1 MKRSPTKKATLKR
14 SPLRAAKGMIATRAQ
29 REAATEEEASQEAK
43 DHTEG
48 IITLAIKAVA
58 VGMPL
63 RVKDHISLVTWPDHN
78 HPVDVVDR
86 TTEVATPTVTH
97 RQQQETTE
105 VNLAANNQAG
115 ALDAA
120 DLSVEEEEAQG
131 GV

>member
-1 MKRSPTKKATLKR
+1 
-14 SPLRAAKGMIATRAQ
+14 MIATRAQ

-48 IITLAIKAVA
+48 IIMPAIKAVA

-63 RVKDHISLVTWPDHN
+63 RVKDHISLVMWPDHN

-86 TTEVATPTVTH
+86 TTEVVTPTVNR
-97 RQQQETTE
+97 RQQQEIKE
-105 VNLAANNQAG
+105 VNLVVNNQAG
-115 ALDAA
+115 APDGA
-120 DLSVEEEEAQG
+120 DLSAEEEEAQE

>member
-1 MKRSPTKKATLKR
+1 
-14 SPLRAAKGMIATRAQ
+14 MIVTRAQ

-43 DHTEG
+43 DHIEG
-48 IITLAIKAVA
+48 IITLAIKTVA

-63 RVKDHISLVTWPDHN
+63 RVKDHISLVMWPDHN

-86 TTEVATPTVTH
+86 TTEVPTPTVTH
-97 RQQQETTE
+97 QHQQETTE
-105 VNLAANNQAG
+105 LNPAANNQAG

-120 DLSVEEEEAQG
+120 GPSVEEEEAQE